1 MSTEVLVDVKLSSTH
16 VPALDRSTGRARL
29 IVDRSPFLVR
39 GVELHNSSSS
49 SAAALQVGL
58 ESARSV
64 GANTVLAP
72 VSWETVEPSE
82 GSFELDHVTS
92 LIESTRSA
100 GLRLI
105 ILWFGA
111 WKNGASTYAP
121 AWVKR
126 DWTRFTRCVLAD
138 GRLTDTLS
146 PFTEESLDATA
157 FAMLMRHVELID
169 GDHRTVLMVQVENEV
184 GLLGAS
190 RDHSC
195 PANAAFTKPVP
206 QSVVDALA
214 GRPTEALGAD
224 ITVWPE
230 VLPSP
235 DRSDEAF
242 MAYGIASHIE
252 RVADAGR
259 QHSALPLFVNA
270 WLDSD
275 IDVDLPGFAVAGGQR
290 PGIYPSGGPLPHVA
304 DIWQACAPSID
315 LLAPDLYFGDSR
327 TIFGNFL
334 AASKGLF
341 IPEMRRDVTGVGQIF
356 EAIGEFGALGVSP
369 FGVDSGSA
377 EDLQALTDAYD
388 LLARADPILSDTAHS
403 GGQQRGFFLTDQ
415 QPQIDLVFSNVRM
428 TATRVT
434 AIGTD
439 PTGTC
444 AYGIIRQLGSDE
456 FAAIG
461 RGFKIAFAA
470 IDGESNV
477 GMESVQEIAG
487 VAEAG
492 SGRLLNGDETAGG
505 TSWIH
510 PHGEPMSTAFFPIP
524 MGHAHS
530 GISICRIYSYP
541 RMSPQLV

>member
-1 MSTEVLVDVKLSSTH
+1 MSTEVLAQMTLSPTH
-16 VPALDRSTGRARL
+16 VPTLERSTGRARL
-29 IVDRSPFLVR
+29 IVDGSAFLVR

-49 SAAALQVGL
+49 SPEAFRNGL
-58 ESARSV
+58 ESALTV

-72 VSWETVEPSE
+72 VSWETVEPTE
-82 GSFELDHVTS
+82 GTFELAHVTH
-92 LIESTRSA
+92 LIESARSV

-126 DWTRFTRCVLAD
+126 DWTRFTRCVLED

-146 PFTEESLDATA
+146 PFTEEPLDATA
-157 FAMLMRHVELID
+157 FAALMRHVEMID
-169 GDHRTVLMVQVENEV
+169 GEQRTVLMVQVENEV

-190 RDHSC
+190 RDHSH
-195 PANAAFTKPVP
+195 PANAAFAKPVP
-206 QSVVDALA
+206 QPVVDALA
-214 GRPTEALGAD
+214 SRPREALGAN

-230 VLPSP
+230 VLRSP

-242 MAYGIASHIE
+242 MAYGIATHIE
-252 RVADAGR
+252 RVAHAGR
-259 QHSALPLFVNA
+259 QYSALPLFVNA

-327 TIFGNFL
+327 TIFGTYL

-341 IPEMRRDVTGVGQIF
+341 IPEMRRDVTGVGHIF

-477 GMESVQEIAG
+477 GLESVQEIAG